1 MARTRDSDAGTLE
14 PKTALILTGGGARAA
29 YQVGVLAAIREMLPD
44 PARNPFPILCG
55 TSAGAIN
62 AASLATTAEDF
73 GAGVLQLI
81 DIWRNFHAG
90 DVYRADPLGIGAT
103 GARWLAALLG
113 GWLVK
118 RGPRSLLDNAP
129 LRRLLTDHLDF
140 DRIET
145 AIANHALHSVSL
157 TCSGYNSGQSVS
169 FFQGGAEVEP
179 WQRSQ
184 RFGARVRLGLD
195 HLMASSAIPF
205 IFPSVKINREYF
217 GDGSMRQVAPIS
229 PAIHLGADRILVIGA
244 GRMSTPESFRETSDS
259 YPSLAQI
266 AGHALSSIFLDSLSV
281 DLERI
286 QRINRTLSL
295 IPEEVLQQHGVSL
308 RPINVLVIAPSE
320 RLDHIAAQYAR
331 SLPWPVRA
339 LLGNIGALNKHGG
352 ALTSY
357 LLFEPPYTQA
367 LIDLGYRDAQ
377 ARKEEVCRFLEISD
391 QQTRPTG

>member
-1 MARTRDSDAGTLE
+1 MIDSSTPAAAKIAS
-14 PKTALILTGGGARAA
+14 KTALILTGGGARAA

-62 AASLATTAEDF
+62 AASLATTAENF
-73 GAGVLQLI
+73 GAGVLQLLE
-81 DIWRNFHAG
+81 IWRSFHAR
-90 DVYRADPLGIGAT
+90 DVYRADALGMGAT
-103 GARWLAALLG
+103 GARWLGALLG

-129 LRRLLTDHLDF
+129 LRQLLASHLDF
-140 DRIET
+140 KRIET
-145 AIANHALHSVSL
+145 AIANQALHSVSL

-169 FFQGGAEVEP
+169 FFQGRSDLEP

-205 IFPSVKINREYF
+205 IFPAVKINREYF

-229 PAIHLGADRILVIGA
+229 PAIHLGADKILVVGA
-244 GRMSTPESFRETSDS
+244 GRMSTPESFREASES

-281 DLERI
+281 DLERT
-286 QRINRTLSL
+286 QRINHTLGM
-295 IPEEVLQQHGVSL
+295 IPDEVRRQNDVSL

-320 RLDHIAAQYAR
+320 RLDHIAAQHAR
-331 SLPWPVRA
+331 CLPWPVRA
-339 LLGNIGALNKHGG
+339 LLGNIGAMNKHGG

-357 LLFEPPYTQA
+357 LLFEPPYTRA
-367 LIDLGYRDAQ
+367 LIDLGYRDTQ
-377 ARKEEVCRFLEISD
+377 VRKDEVRDFLQVSD
-391 QQTRPTG
+391 Q

>member
-1 MARTRDSDAGTLE
+1 MNRADTSELAKAESR
-14 PKTALILTGGGARAA
+14 TALILTGGGARAA

-44 PARNPFPILCG
+44 PKRNPFPILCG

-73 GAGVLQLI
+73 GAGVLALLE
-81 DIWRNFHAG
+81 IWRNFHAG
-90 DVYRADPLGIGAT
+90 DVYRADAFGIGAT
-103 GARWLAALLG
+103 GARWLGALLG

-145 AIANHALHSVSL
+145 AIASRALHSVSL

-169 FFQGGAEVEP
+169 FFQGRDDLQP

-184 RFGARVRLGLD
+184 RFGARVRIGLD

-229 PAIHLGADRILVIGA
+229 PAIHLGADRILVVGA
-244 GRMSTPESFRETSDS
+244 GRMTTPESFRETSEN

-286 QRINRTLSL
+286 KRINHTLSM
-295 IPEEVLQQHGVSL
+295 IPDEVQQQHGISL
-308 RPINVLVIAPSE
+308 RPLNVLVIAPSE
-320 RLDHIAAQYAR
+320 RLDHIAARYAR

-357 LLFEPPYTQA
+357 LLFEPPYTRA
-367 LIDLGYRDAQ
+367 LIDLGYRDTQ
-377 ARKEEVCRFLEISD
+377 ARKDEVRAFLQIPD
-391 QQTRPTG
+391 Q